1 MDNKTEK
8 YLDRVLDHLVRNTEI
23 ENYLWNPTLRVID
36 KPIPIFAPDVGDDSW
51 GYMIPL
57 YNYLTKQFGL
67 TNDEIGYVFGKWV
80 DVMKDIYEKGYIEK
94 NIK

>member
-36 KPIPIFAPDVGDDSW
+36 KPIPIFARCSGRFL
-51 GYMIPL
+51 GL
-57 YNYLTKQFGL
+57 YVT
-67 TNDEIGYVFGKWV
+67 IV
-80 DVMKDIYEKGYIEK
+80 
-94 NIK
+94 